1 MEARHYERHRQA
13 KVIESRGGSNIRR
26 WRKLKTKRKMK
37 AGEDRKSLEYFIG
50 FLSLLVLQPLF
61 SSYSFSSLFLLLF
74 RAM

>member
-61 SSYSFSSLFLLLF
+61 SSYSFSSFF
-74 RAM
+74 YYYFVR